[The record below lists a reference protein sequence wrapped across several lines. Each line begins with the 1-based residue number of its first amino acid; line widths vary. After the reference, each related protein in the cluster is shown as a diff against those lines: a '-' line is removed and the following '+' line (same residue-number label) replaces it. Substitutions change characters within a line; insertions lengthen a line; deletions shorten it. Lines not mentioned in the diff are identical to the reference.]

1 MTLSLPPSR
10 FALQTPDNPL
20 EALERAW
27 RRIADEHTLI
37 RHGGRITEVSP
48 THFRVRGLSDVARLG
63 DMVEHR
69 SRAGLRHGEIVQI
82 SPDEVLVS
90 PFERAGD
97 AGVGDA
103 VIDLGPFSILP
114 HASWRGRAIDAL
126 ARPIDGGQPLAQG
139 DPADAALLAQ
149 PPALARQRVG
159 DAFAT
164 GVKIIDIFTPICFGQ
179 RLGIFAGS
187 GVGKSTLLAMLAAA
201 SAF

>member
-10 FALQTPDNPL
+10 FARQTPDNPL

-27 RRIADEHTLI
+27 RRVADEHALV
-37 RHGGRITEVSP
+37 RRGGRITEVSP
-48 THFRVRGLSDVARLG
+48 THFRVRGLSEVARLG

-82 SPDEVLVS
+82 SPDEVLIA

-114 HASWRGRAIDAL
+114 HASAI
-126 ARPIDGGQPLAQG
+126 
-139 DPADAALLAQ
+139 
-149 PPALARQRVG
+149 
-159 DAFAT
+159 
-164 GVKIIDIFTPICFGQ
+164 
-179 RLGIFAGS
+179 
-187 GVGKSTLLAMLAAA
+187 
-201 SAF
+201 